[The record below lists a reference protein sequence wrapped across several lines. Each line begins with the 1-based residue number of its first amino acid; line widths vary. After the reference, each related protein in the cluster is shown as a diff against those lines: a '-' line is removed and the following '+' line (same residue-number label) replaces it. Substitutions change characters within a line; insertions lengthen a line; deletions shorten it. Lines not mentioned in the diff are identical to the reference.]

1 MSNRKAT
8 VILKKISLYK
18 TSYFPEP
25 LTRNKIWIKCAI
37 DVDTSDFDKK
47 ADLASLKQ
55 MLINSD
61 IDKLEKVPSGL
72 YNVKSK
78 VHKLHCVKSVCS
90 WSYFGPNTEKYR
102 PK

>member
-8 VILKKISLYK
+8 IILKKILLYK
-18 TSYFPEP
+18 TSY
-25 LTRNKIWIKCAI
+25 CAI
-37 DVDTSDFDKK
+37 DVDTSDLDEK

-72 YNVKSK
+72 YIVKSK
-78 VHKLHCVKSVCS
+78 VNKLHCVKSVCS